1 MNKVLWLDDM
11 RDPFSKDFNTWYP
24 TGCEVYWVKTFEEF
38 TSWITT
44 NGLPYHICFDHDLYD
59 EHVEDF
65 YDSIRTGK
73 NLKYDEYEEKCGY
86 HCVLWL
92 IEYCNKNSKPLP
104 KYSIHT
110 FNSKGRI
117 NLRKLLEKHK

>member
-44 NGLPYHICFDHDLYD
+44 LAYLIIYALIMIYMM
-59 EHVEDF
+59 
-65 YDSIRTGK
+65 SM
-73 NLKYDEYEEKCGY
+73 LKI
-86 HCVLWL
+86 L
-92 IEYCNKNSKPLP
+92 
-104 KYSIHT
+104 
-110 FNSKGRI
+110 
-117 NLRKLLEKHK
+117 